1 MIRNE
6 KGVLQMA
13 KSKAEKTPRNY
24 ENLVRE
30 IKKSNRDEVLRILKS
45 KEVDMASLENAD
57 EVYAQLV
64 GLRDLRI
71 VNCLASQMGHFPR
84 SMLQIDLDN
93 GRNRDFVNQ
102 VLSKYC
108 KKFKLSDSQTAK
120 ELFALALKIGNVK
133 IPNVIMKKKAT
144 PEMFVALASS
154 SMTTFEL
161 LQQVRTSS
169 FDANTIV
176 EILYAAALCDNGQER
191 LKALIKSHYSVTITN
206 EEGNTVEDLLAKQVQ
221 SNNYPANKKGNQKKL
236 ADKNTLQYLH
246 RYINGGM
253 DAEKAKKKKI
263 TIGCAIAGIV
273 AIVVVAGCILWYQ
286 KDKASDST
294 ETSETSTE
302 SDAADSSEA
311 DSTGTT
317 LNTDTSL
324 TVADG
329 DTINLDY
336 VGYVDG
342 IAFEGGDT
350 EGNGT
355 SLTIGSGSY
364 IDDFETQ
371 LIGHNVGEE
380 VDVVVTFP
388 DVYQNNPDLAGK
400 EATFKCTINGIYQ

>member
-1 MIRNE
+1 
-6 KGVLQMA
+6 MA
-13 KSKAEKTPRNY
+13 KNKAEKTPRDY
-24 ENLVRE
+24 ENLARE
-30 IKKSNRDEVLRILKS
+30 ITKSNRDEVLRILKS
-45 KEVDMASLENAD
+45 KEVDVTSLENAE

-71 VNCLASQMGHFPR
+71 VNCLASQMVHFPT

-102 VLSKYC
+102 VLSKYS
-108 KKFKLSDSQTAK
+108 KKFDLSDSETAE
-120 ELFALALKIGNVK
+120 ELFALALRIGNVK
-133 IPNVIMKKKAT
+133 IPTVMMRKKAT
-144 PEMFVALASS
+144 LEMYVALASS
-154 SMTTFEL
+154 SMATFEL
-161 LQQVRTSS
+161 LQQVRVSS
-169 FDANTIV
+169 LDANTIV
-176 EILYAAALCDNGQER
+176 DILYAAALCDNGQER
-191 LKALIKSHYSVTITN
+191 LKALIKSHYSITLAN
-206 EEGNTVEDLLAKQVQ
+206 GEGNTVEDLLTKYIQG
-221 SNNYPANKKGNQKKL
+221 NNYPANKKGNQKKL
-236 ADKNTLQYLH
+236 ADKNTLQYIH
-246 RYINGGM
+246 RYLNGGM

-263 TIGCAIAGIV
+263 VIGCVIAGIV
-273 AIVVVAGCILWYQ
+273 AVVVVAGCILWYQ
-286 KDKASDST
+286 KDQASDNT
-294 ETSETSTE
+294 ETSETT
-302 SDAADSSEA
+302 SSESETG
-311 DSTGTT
+311 DTSDTESTGTT

-342 IAFEGGDT
+342 VAFEGGDT

-388 DVYQNNPDLAGK
+388 DVYQSNPDLAGK